1 VLAITRRRWQDDAV
15 DMTDTTPAC
24 SPVHATDAL
33 GVHFAVRRHRRAAR
47 ERLVELQNTR
57 LRRLITHGSEAVPYH
72 RAHFQG
78 QGVRAEHIR
87 TTADLAG
94 VRVTS

>member
-1 VLAITRRRWQDDAV
+1 
-15 DMTDTTPAC
+15 MTDTTPAC
-24 SPVHATDAL
+24 SSVHAIDAL
-33 GVHFAVRRHRRAAR
+33 GVHLAVHRRATR
-47 ERLVELQNTR
+47 ERLVVLQNAR

-72 RAHFQG
+72 RAHFQS